1 MNRIDRYTSW
11 LFFGYFI
18 GGLLIFLTL
27 FTAVDAM
34 STLSSYK
41 NVAPGTL
48 LSYYLYSFPE
58 IISKL
63 LPVAC
68 LMGTILTLTNLNK
81 ANELVALFASGMSLL
96 RISTPILAWVILISA
111 LGYAAGDRA
120 IPAATKEKNYIFY
133 YDIKKEPHRFSTV
146 KTNKIWYRTKDS
158 IFNIKTLSAQGDK
171 AQGLTMYVFN
181 EAWDLVQMMTAHD
194 VEIKGTQ
201 WLLENGT
208 VTIFSKDSSFPLTTQ
223 FKTKS
228 IVMAEDSK
236 DLQSAGQTSSMM
248 TQKELEHFINKNKEA
263 GLDTIAYEVDYHSK
277 ISFAFAGLV
286 MCLLGIPFS
295 VGRARSGGTMLN
307 VGICLALVFAY
318 YVLYSSGITL
328 GQHGTLPP
336 LAAAW
341 APNILMGFLAL
352 VLLKRTKR

>member
-11 LFFGYFI
+11 LFWGYFI
-18 GGLLIFLTL
+18 GGLLVFLTL

-34 STLSSYK
+34 STLASYK
-41 NVAPGTL
+41 AVTPETL
-48 LSYYLYSFPE
+48 FNYYIYSFPE
-58 IISKL
+58 IIQKL

-96 RISTPILAWVILISA
+96 RISTPILAWVILLSG
-111 LGYAAGDRA
+111 LGYMAGDRIVPTA
-120 IPAATKEKNYIFY
+120 IKQKNYIFY

-146 KTNKIWYRTKDS
+146 KTNKIWYRTKDA
-158 IFNIKTLSAQGDK
+158 IFNIKTLSAKGDK
-171 AQGLTMYVFN
+171 AQGLTMYFFN
-181 EAWDLVQMMTAHD
+181 DNWDLVQMMTAHD
-194 VEIKGTQ
+194 VEIKGSQ
-201 WLLENGT
+201 WLLQNGT
-208 VTIFSKDSSFPLTTQ
+208 VTVFSKDSSFPLTSQ
-223 FKTKS
+223 FKNKS

-236 DLQSAGQTSSMM
+236 DLQSAGQTANMM
-248 TQKELEHFINKNKEA
+248 TQKELEHFINKNKDA
-263 GLDTIAYEVDYHSK
+263 GLDTVAYEVDYHSK

-307 VGICLALVFAY
+307 VGICLGLVFAY

-336 LAAAW
+336 LVAAW
-341 APNILMGFLAL
+341 APNLLMGLLAL
-352 VLLKRTKR
+352 VLLKRLKR